1 MADITCPCCS
11 AAIAVDET
19 HWVAKE
25 TVDAAMAHLLKMH
38 DQRVTELLTSNNE
51 LLKRC
56 RQADRDT
63 IQAREVA
70 RKAIVVAGEMAKYLP
85 EGKL

>member
-1 MADITCPCCS
+1 MAEITCPCCA

-19 HWVAKE
+19 HWIHKQI
-25 TVDAAMAHLLKMH
+25 VDEQLRVLDSLH

-51 LLKRC
+51 LLERC

-63 IQAREVA
+63 IQAREIA
-70 RKAIVVAGEMAKYLP
+70 RKAVIVAGEMAKCLP